1 MSNFLG
7 IDWEQHYRNTRMASE
22 EYDKK
27 MREGYIGALALKGLP
42 ESLVEKLLPKM
53 DSVEDTINRFVSL
66 SRQIDLAVKLREM
79 YSDVE
84 ISLESL
90 MNYSV
95 EIVEGLGVMSIND
108 NSGSKAL
115 FLYVENREDSPYE
128 YSVIYTPKIPR
139 QQFQIVRFTYLK
151 GHYEDNREDRSLTSY
166 SEVNLDSAEGLE
178 IAMASIV
185 LLLGE
190 HFAEKPKEKQ
200 FSLQEAL
207 DCLPPSAAITDS
219 SSTSSGLA

>member
-42 ESLVEKLLPKM
+42 KSLVEKLLPKM
-53 DSVEDTINRFVSL
+53 NSVEDTINRFVSL

-84 ISLESL
+84 ISLETL

-95 EIVEGLGVMSIND
+95 KGVGVMSSDD
-108 NSGSKAL
+108 NPDLTGL
-115 FLYVENREDSPYE
+115 FLSVSNREDSTYE
-128 YSVIYTPKIPR
+128 YSVIYTPKIPSTK
-139 QQFQIVRFTYLK
+139 FQIVRHLE
-151 GHYEDNREDRSLTSY
+151 GHYEDRLEDGGLPYREVSLESR
-166 SEVNLDSAEGLE
+166 EGLE
-178 IAMASIV
+178 IAMASII

-190 HFAEKPKEKQ
+190 HFAEKPTEKQ